1 GEDFGIWVPN
11 AFTPNGDG
19 LNDIFYAKGYG
30 ITKFNMDIFDRWGE
44 KVFSATDINDAWDG
58 IYQHRGQNTIEEGV
72 YTWQIRVTN
81 VFGKAKELSGHV
93 TLIK

>member
-44 KVFSATDINDAWDG
+44 KVFSSSDLSDSWDG
-58 IYQHRGQNTIEEGV
+58 SRGASNKTIENGV
-72 YTWQIRVTN
+72 YTWLIRVTN
-81 VFGKAKELSGHV
+81 VAGKAKELSGHV